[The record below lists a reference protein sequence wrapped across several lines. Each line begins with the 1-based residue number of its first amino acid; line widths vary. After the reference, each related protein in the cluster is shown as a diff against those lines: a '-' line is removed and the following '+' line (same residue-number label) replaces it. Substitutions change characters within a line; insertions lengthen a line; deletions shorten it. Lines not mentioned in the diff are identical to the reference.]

1 MHRGWETTLEW
12 LMNAK
17 QVFLEQGRKKNKH
30 TLDGTCCKPQSGVLT
45 MCLEH
50 SAAGTWGLSG

>member
-1 MHRGWETTLEW
+1 MANECQAGILRTRKE
-12 LMNAK
+12 
-17 QVFLEQGRKKNKH
+17 KKNKH

>member
-1 MHRGWETTLEW
+1 MGNNSEW